1 MQVICPC
8 NHERVSTSKIEFLDI
23 SEGMQGEDIVTFVC
37 PFCGEEH
44 ASVVIA
50 GGYEED
56 VAEAIERQDA
66 EATFANLMAQLGAAI
81 RAAE

>member
-1 MQVICPC
+1 MQVICAC
-8 NHERVSTSKIEFLDI
+8 NHERVSTTKIEFLDI

-44 ASVVIA
+44 ASVVLA

-56 VAEAIERQDA
+56 VMTSIERQDA
-66 EATFANLMAQLGAAI
+66 DLTFANLMSQLGAAV
-81 RAAE
+81 RDAE